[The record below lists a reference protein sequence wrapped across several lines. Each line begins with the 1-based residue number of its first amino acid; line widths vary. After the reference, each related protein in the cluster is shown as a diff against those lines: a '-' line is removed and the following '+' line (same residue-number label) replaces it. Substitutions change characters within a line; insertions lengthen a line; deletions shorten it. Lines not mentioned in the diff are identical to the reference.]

1 MQYHP
6 SLQVRAGSEA
16 AEAQGLSAERKLH
29 RAIFGAASEEPSEEE
44 EQLEA
49 VIAMSS
55 GEAAEVL
62 TERNLVM
69 HGVVFKQAYRADPM
83 ELVTLVKR
91 GVTAESVQALAK
103 LMSISK
109 ERLADTLG
117 LASATVNRKSRNQKP
132 LSSDES
138 SRVIGMARLV
148 GQVQAMVEESG
159 DPEGFDAA
167 NWVAQWLEQPLP
179 ALGGRRPAELMDT
192 PEGQTLVSN
201 LVARLQTGAYA

>member
-1 MQYHP
+1 MEYAEEQREWG
-6 SLQVRAGSEA
+6 SGGGGAVRPELVSPET
-16 AEAQGLSAERKLH
+16 KLL
-29 RAIFGAASEEPSEEE
+29 RAIFGVDAEDPAGREPAPRDVNV
-44 EQLEA
+44 QFHPG
-49 VIAMSS
+49 S
-55 GEAAEVL
+55 GRL
-62 TERNLVM
+62 YF
-69 HGVVFKQAYRADPM
+69 VFKRAYQADPM

-103 LMSISK
+103 LMSMSK

-117 LASATVNRKSRNQKP
+117 LASATVNRKSRDQKP

-148 GQVQAMVEESG
+148 GQVQAIVEESG

-167 NWVAQWLEQPLP
+167 SWVSQWLEQPLP

-192 PEGQTLVSN
+192 PEGQNLVSN

>member
-117 LASATVNRKSRNQKP
+117 LASATVNRKSRNQKRFDSHMKP
-132 LSSDES
+132 NYPFQSKHQN
-138 SRVIGMARLV
+138 V
-148 GQVQAMVEESG
+148 GEHGTKWIKISWRF
-159 DPEGFDAA
+159 PEHITCF
-167 NWVAQWLEQPLP
+167 VA
-179 ALGGRRPAELMDT
+179 
-192 PEGQTLVSN
+192 S
-201 LVARLQTGAYA
+201 

>member
-1 MQYHP
+1 MESSVTSQP
-6 SLQVRAGSEA
+6 LAA
-16 AEAQGLSAERKLH
+16 AEALSPEQRLL
-29 RAIFGAASEEPSEEE
+29 RAIFGESEDSTDGPKSPGTSHVAHRAVRASN
-44 EQLEA
+44 
-49 VIAMSS
+49 I
-55 GEAAEVL
+55 
-62 TERNLVM
+62 
-69 HGVVFKQAYRADPM
+69 VFVQAYRADPM

-117 LASATVNRKSRNQKP
+117 LASATVNRKSRDQKP

-167 NWVAQWLEQPLP
+167 SWVAQWLEQPLP

-192 PEGQTLVSN
+192 PEGQNLVSN

>member
-1 MQYHP
+1 MSQ
-6 SLQVRAGSEA
+6 SSIATKVQ
-16 AEAQGLSAERKLH
+16 LSAEEKLL
-29 RAIFGAASEEPSEEE
+29 RAIFGVAQSESHIEHPAPEPSRKYSWDVK
-44 EQLEA
+44 LSNDYGTTVSVA
-49 VIAMSS
+49 
-55 GEAAEVL
+55 
-62 TERNLVM
+62 
-69 HGVVFKQAYRADPM
+69 FKHAYRADPM

-91 GVTAESVQALAK
+91 GVPAESVQALAK

-117 LASATVNRKSRNQKP
+117 LASATVNRKSRDHKP

-138 SRVIGMARLV
+138 SRVVGMARLV

-167 NWVAQWLEQPLP
+167 TWVAQWLEEPLP

-192 PEGQTLVSN
+192 PEGQSLVSN

>member
-1 MQYHP
+1 MES
-6 SLQVRAGSEA
+6 SLPYQASLSSGAAV
-16 AEAQGLSAERKLH
+16 AEAMSAEQKLL
-29 RAIFGAASEEPSEEE
+29 RAIFGTGTGREHAGGAT
-44 EQLEA
+44 A
-49 VIAMSS
+49 NAD
-55 GEAAEVL
+55 VL
-62 TERNLVM
+62 ATRGNSTVAY
-69 HGVVFKQAYRADPM
+69 VVFKQAYRADPM

-117 LASATVNRKSRNQKP
+117 LASATVNRKSRDQKP

-167 NWVAQWLEQPLP
+167 TWVAEWLEQPLP

-192 PEGQTLVSN
+192 PEGQNLVSN

>member
-1 MQYHP
+1 MES
-6 SLQVRAGSEA
+6 SLTYPASTGA
-16 AEAQGLSAERKLH
+16 LAEGLSAEERL
-29 RAIFGAASEEPSEEE
+29 RRGIFGVESDEEHAGEPTAAP
-44 EQLEA
+44 
-49 VIAMSS
+49 
-55 GEAAEVL
+55 GEATVG
-62 TERNLVM
+62 
-69 HGVVFKQAYRADPM
+69 HGNANVSYIVFKQAYRADPM

-117 LASATVNRKSRNQKP
+117 LAAATVNRKSRDQKP

-148 GQVQAMVEESG
+148 GQVQAIVEESG

-167 NWVAQWLEQPLP
+167 SWVAQWLEQPLP

-192 PEGQTLVSN
+192 PEGQNLVSN